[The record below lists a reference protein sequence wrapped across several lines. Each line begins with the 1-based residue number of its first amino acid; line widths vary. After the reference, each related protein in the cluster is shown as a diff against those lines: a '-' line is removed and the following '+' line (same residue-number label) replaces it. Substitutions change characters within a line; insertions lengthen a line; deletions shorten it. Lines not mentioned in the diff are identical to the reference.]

1 MGISPD
7 ISDKQDYQQS
17 WNRQKIA
24 IAILTI
30 VYAVGITG
38 MLIPLHPE
46 FIRLTP
52 INLLF
57 SMGLVLYF
65 HQPRDAFFFVFLLI
79 CFLVGFLFEVIGV
92 QTGWIFG
99 GYSYGTILGP
109 KFLGTP
115 WMIGINWIMVT
126 YCAGMSVGLL
136 VPTWSKGVKAVL
148 SALLMVLL
156 DLLMEPVAIRQG
168 FWSWDGQEVPLQN
181 YLAWFFIGL
190 SLQILFHFRLQ
201 YLPNFVSVA
210 LLILQFLFFGTLYLF
225 A

>member
-1 MGISPD
+1 MGLSPD
-7 ISDKQDYQQS
+7 ILDSELYRQS
-17 WNRQKIA
+17 WSSQKIA
-24 IAILTI
+24 VAILII
-30 VYAVGITG
+30 VYGVGITG
-38 MLIPLHPE
+38 ILVPLHPD

-52 INLLF
+52 VNLLF
-57 SMGLVLYF
+57 SLGLVLYF
-65 HQPRDAFFFVFLLI
+65 HRPRNSFFFGFLLI

-99 GYSYGTILGP
+99 SYSYGTILGP
-109 KFLGTP
+109 KFMGTP

-126 YCAGMSVGLL
+126 YCAGMSIGLL
-136 VPTWSKGVKAVL
+136 VPAWPNGVKAAL

-168 FWSWDGQEVPLQN
+168 FWHWGGQEVPLQN
-181 YLAWFFIGL
+181 YVAWFLIGL
-190 SLQILFHFRLQ
+190 SLQMLFHFRLQ